1 MIVVCGITGWVNYN
15 RNINEKRDII
25 HSMTNKL
32 VHRGPDE
39 YGFYYKSNI
48 LLGHRR
54 LVVIDPEGGKQPMT
68 KNISQYE
75 YTIVYNGELYNT
87 NELRDKLIK
96 KGYEFKSHCDTEVVL
111 LSYIEWGE
119 DCTTYFNG
127 IFAFAIWEEKSKSLF
142 LARDRLGVKPLF
154 YSYINGSFIFAS
166 EIKAL
171 LEFPDMEPILDENG
185 LLELFSLGPSR
196 VLGSGVFKNIFELK
210 PSEYILLTPK
220 KLYKYI
226 YWKPVTNYHT
236 ENEEATFEHTGFL
249 VEDSIKKQLV
259 SDVPICTFL
268 SGGLDSSGI
277 SSIASDYFRDK
288 SKRLT
293 TYSIDY
299 EDNDKYFRASDF
311 QPSNDNI
318 WVERVKQYIDSDHK
332 KITIKTDMLVE
343 ALKDSVI
350 AYDLPGMA
358 DIDSSL
364 MLFCGKVK
372 DEHTVALSGECADE
386 IFGGYPWYRKQEDIY
401 FDGFPWNKHIN
412 QRKSF
417 LSEGLS
423 KLKLQEFANNKYK
436 ETIDEIDFLD
446 NESELEK
453 RMKKLTYINL
463 KWFMLTL
470 LTRKDRMSMYK
481 SLEVRVP
488 YADHRIVEYTWNIP
502 WHMKNHNNMEKGLLR
517 KVLSSYLPEDVVYRK
532 KSPYP
537 KTYNPDYSKSVKSI
551 LKEILDNKNSP
562 IHKLINTENAYNLV
576 NDHEEKFITPWFGQ
590 LMKEPQFIAYL
601 IQLNYW
607 LKYYKVKI
615 DY

>member
-1 MIVVCGITGWVNYN
+1 MCGITGWVNYN
-15 RNINEKRDII
+15 RNIIEERDTI

-39 YGFYYKSNI
+39 YGFYYKKNI

-68 KNISQYE
+68 KKISQYE

-87 NELRDKLIK
+87 KELRDTLIK
-96 KGYEFKSHCDTEVVL
+96 KGYKFRSNCDTEVVL
-111 LSYIEWGE
+111 VSYIEWGE

-166 EIKAL
+166 EIKSL
-171 LEFPDMEPILDENG
+171 LDFPDMEPVLNENG

-196 VLGSGVFKNIFELK
+196 ALGSGVFKNIFELK

-220 KLYKYI
+220 KLYKNI
-226 YWKPVTNYHT
+226 YWKPITNYHT
-236 ENEEATFEHTGFL
+236 ENEESTFEHTAFL
-249 VEDSIKKQLV
+249 VEDAIKKQLV

-277 SSIASDYFRDK
+277 SSIASEYFRNR
-288 SKRLT
+288 SKKLT

-299 EDNDKYFRASDF
+299 EDNDKYFIASDF

-318 WVERVKQYIDSDHK
+318 WVERVKGYIGSNHK
-332 KITIKTDMLVE
+332 KITIDTNMLVE
-343 ALKDSVI
+343 ALKDAVL

-364 MLFCGKVK
+364 MLFCQNVK
-372 DEHTVALSGECADE
+372 NVHTVALSGECADE
-386 IFGGYPWYRKQEDIY
+386 IFGGYPWYRKEEDIY

-417 LSEGLS
+417 LSGELN

-436 ETIDEIDFLD
+436 ETISEIDFLD
-446 NESELEK
+446 DESEYEK
-453 RMKKLTYINL
+453 RIRKLTYINL

-502 WHMKNHNNMEKGLLR
+502 WHIKNHNNIEKGLLR

-537 KTYNPDYSKSVKSI
+537 KTYNPDYSKSVKLI
-551 LKEILDNKNSP
+551 LKDILDDGNSP
-562 IHKLINTENAYNLV
+562 IHNLINTKNVYNLV

>member
-1 MIVVCGITGWVNYN
+1 MCGIAGWVNYN
-15 RNINEKRDII
+15 KNISEKRSVI
-25 HSMTNKL
+25 HNMTNQL

-39 YGFYYKSNI
+39 YGFYYKTNV

-54 LVVIDPEGGKQPMT
+54 LVVIDPDGGKQPMT
-68 KNISQYE
+68 KKIGEHE
-75 YTIVYNGELYNT
+75 YTIIYNGEIYNT
-87 NELRDKLIK
+87 KELREKLSQ
-96 KGYEFKSHCDTEVVL
+96 KGYKFESNCDTEVVL
-111 LSYIEWGE
+111 VSYIEWGE
-119 DCTTYFNG
+119 DCTTYLNG
-127 IFAFAIWEEKSKSLF
+127 IFAFGIWEEKSKSLF

-154 YSYINGSFIFAS
+154 YAYINGSFIFGS

-171 LEFPDMEPILDENG
+171 LEFPGLEPVIDENG

-196 VLGSGVFKNIFELK
+196 VLGSGVFKNIYELK
-210 PSEYILLTPK
+210 PSEFIILTSK
-220 KLYKYI
+220 NLYKHI
-226 YWKPVTNYHT
+226 YWKPITSYHT
-236 ENEEATFEHTGFL
+236 ENDEDTFEHTAYL
-249 VEDSIKKQLV
+249 VEDSIKKQLI

-277 SSIASDYFRDK
+277 SSIASEYFK
-288 SKRLT
+288 NQSKRLT

-299 EDNDKYFRASDF
+299 EDNDKYFVASDF

-318 WVERVKQYIDSDHK
+318 WVKRVNGYIGSQHK
-332 KITIKTDMLVE
+332 KITINNKTLVK
-343 ALKDSVI
+343 ALQDAVI

-364 MLFCGKVK
+364 MLFCEKVK
-372 DEHTVALSGECADE
+372 SNHTVALSGECADE
-386 IFGGYPWYRKQEDIY
+386 IFGGYPWFRKQEDVY
-401 FDGFPWNKHIN
+401 YDGFPWNRYIN
-412 QRKSF
+412 ERKSF
-417 LSEGLS
+417 LSKELN
-423 KLKLQEFANNKYK
+423 KLKLEEFANTKYMD
-436 ETIDEIDFLD
+436 TIKDIDFLD
-446 NESELEK
+446 NETEHEK
-453 RMKKLTYINL
+453 RIKKLTYINL

-502 WHMKNHNNMEKGLLR
+502 WRIKNHNNIEKGLLR
-517 KVLSSYLPEDVVYRK
+517 KVLSSYLPEDVTYRK

-537 KTYNPDYSKSVKSI
+537 KTYNPEYSNSVKSL
-551 LKEILDNKNSP
+551 LKNILDDKNSP
-562 IHKLINTENAYNLV
+562 IHNLIDTKNVYNLIN
-576 NDHEEKFITPWFGQ
+576 NDGETFITPWFGQ

-607 LKYYKVKI
+607 LEHYKIKI